1 MGELPGGE
9 RPAARPARCSARPAA
24 SHARTRPRKRQ
35 AGCTATPRR
44 RDDDDLDAYI
54 KDMIDS
60 LPPLTSEQRDKLALI
75 FRRRRRN

>member
-1 MGELPGGE
+1 MSELPGGE
-9 RPAARPARCSARPAA
+9 RPAARPARCTARTAA
-24 SHARTRPRKRQ
+24 SHAKIRPRKRQ

-44 RDDDDLDAYI
+44 RDDDLDAYI

-75 FRRRRRN
+75 FRRRRRT